1 VTDYYILYKM
11 RKKCAVSECN
21 TCSFNSEERFFKFPK
36 NYANR
41 PKWIRVV
48 NRPGW
53 APSKYSVICSKHFN
67 NADTAQIHLFKFA
80 VPILRS
86 SPECQSVLAGN
97 NYCILFYLVI
107 YVKTFQSFLEAITF

>member
-1 VTDYYILYKM
+1 MQLASAIRAPLVGKNAFSGSQKIMLIDP
-11 RKKCAVSECN
+11 SE
-21 TCSFNSEERFFKFPK
+21 S
-36 NYANR
+36 
-41 PKWIRVV
+41 VV

-86 SPECQSVLAGN
+86 SPEYQSVLAGN
-97 NYCILFYLVI
+97 NFILHFYFI
-107 YVKTFQSFLEAITF
+107 